1 MSLGQLGVEVY
12 ASTSRLEGD
21 MGRAAQIVESRTR
34 AMDQAAVRARKSIES
49 IGDVRIGR
57 VNGVREAANEME
69 HLSHSTVGARREML
83 VLAHELVT
91 GNFKRAAGSVMVLGE
106 RMDWMSKIM
115 SPTGAAIG
123 IVLAAVGA
131 LAVALVKGAEQS
143 AAFAHA
149 IQLTGNYAGVT
160 EGQFNAMAHNIAT
173 STGVTVG
180 NAREIAQAFVS
191 GGRLSGAA
199 LESASVAA
207 AKLSALTG
215 EKSEAIVRSME
226 KMADGVDKWA
236 MDANKQYHFVDAA
249 LHEHI
254 KALEEQG
261 RTEQAEMV
269 ALQALNE
276 HLGDLDKNLGFLESA
291 WKGVKDM
298 ASGAWDAMLS
308 WGRKKTLDDQ
318 LADTE
323 KEVNRIK
330 GAMGSPT
337 GGMNADIY
345 AKQMQDAMARVTSL
359 TKQKMREEDNA
370 LLQQQKADH
379 ATRSAEDQEFYDKL
393 IKETRTR
400 EQERADAIRDINRR
414 ADESNW
420 SPDMRAK
427 AIAAANEKFK
437 DRKTGGGAAR
447 ADLGANMKP
456 LEDAVADSNRLLS
469 QQQQTL
475 ERFYRNNKLSI
486 ADYYADQ
493 EAVIKAHSK
502 VVGDAYDAEIATLT
516 KYANSTK
523 DHAAKVE
530 SLTKAHDLADK
541 KEQALQAD
549 REKLLLNTESM
560 KKETDAY
567 RESVEK
573 LTSELAKQH
582 GHTANT
588 AGADFDRQNA
598 GVIAKARAQGDTGTL
613 GVMDQLRSNAV
624 AQQQI
629 NDLKTQAEEIE
640 KKLQA
645 SVQDTNDRVK
655 AGQES
660 ELLGIIN
667 IDNERATAAQ
677 RLADI
682 AAQMHA
688 IADASGVVALQQ
700 QADQWTKTSQQIGAQ
715 SDELGKKFD
724 DIFAGSFSKFM
735 DNAVSGTKSLKA
747 SFLDMAN
754 SIEQS
759 ITRLVS
765 QDLANQLFGIGGN
778 GSGGGL
784 FSMLF
789 QLLGIAGGSGG
800 GSYNFTMP
808 GSMFS
813 MPDSGASGS
822 SFLSLFSSLGS
833 IFGMAAGGPV
843 GAGSMYEVN
852 EQGPE
857 LLTVANRT
865 FLMTGNEG
873 GRITPMSGSN
883 GSGSQ
888 NTFHMNIAVPPGTTR
903 QSASQQAAEIMRHA
917 QIAMAR
923 NG

>member
-12 ASTSRLEGD
+12 ASTARLEGD
-21 MGRAAQIVESRTR
+21 MGRAAQIVESRAR
-34 AMDQAAVRARKSIES
+34 AMDQAAVKARKSIES

-123 IVLAAVGA
+123 IVVGA
-131 LAVALVKGAEQS
+131 LAALTIALIKGAEES
-143 AAFAHA
+143 TAFAHA

-160 EGQFNAMAHNIAT
+160 EGQFNEMAHSIAT
-173 STGVTVG
+173 SANVTIG
-180 NAREIAQAFVS
+180 NAREITQAFVQ

-215 EKSEAIVRSME
+215 EKSETIVRSME

-236 MDANKQYHFVDAA
+236 MEANKQYHFVDGAVY
-249 LHEHI
+249 EHI

-261 RTEQAEMV
+261 RTEQAEIV

-291 WKGVKDM
+291 WKGVKD
-298 ASGAWDAMLS
+298 AALGAWEGMLS
-308 WGRKKTLDDQ
+308 WGRKKTVDDQ
-318 LADTE
+318 LADAE

-330 GAMGSPT
+330 GAMASAT

-345 AKQMQDAMARVTSL
+345 AKQMQDAMSRVTEL
-359 TKQKMREEDNA
+359 TKQKMREQDNA
-370 LLQQQKADH
+370 LLDQQKADH
-379 ATRSAEDQEFYDKL
+379 VTRSAEDQEFYDKL

-414 ADESNW
+414 ADESGW
-420 SPDMRAK
+420 SPAMRAK
-427 AIAAANEKFK
+427 AIAAANEKYK
-437 DRKTGGGAAR
+437 DRGAHGGAR

-456 LEDAVADSNRLLS
+456 LEDAIADANRLLA
-469 QQQQTL
+469 QQEQTL
-475 ERFYRNNKLSI
+475 QRFYRDNKLSI

-493 EAVIKAHSK
+493 ETVIKAHSK
-502 VVGDAYDAEIATLT
+502 VVGDAYDKEIATLT
-516 KYANSTK
+516 RYANSTK
-523 DHAAKVE
+523 DHATKVE
-530 SLTKAHDLADK
+530 ALTKAHDLADK

-549 REKLLLNTESM
+549 REKLLLNTEAM
-560 KKETDAY
+560 TKETDAY

-573 LTSELAKQH
+573 LTAELAKQH
-582 GHTANT
+582 GHAANT

-598 GVIAKARAQGDTGTL
+598 GVISKARAQGDTGTL
-613 GVMDQLRSNAV
+613 NVIDQLRSNAV

-640 KKLQA
+640 KKLQI

-660 ELLGIIN
+660 ELLGMVN

-700 QADQWTKTSQQIGAQ
+700 TADQWTKTAQQIGAQ

-724 DIFAGSFSKFM
+724 DIFSSSFSKFM

-778 GSGGGL
+778 GTGGGL

-789 QLLGIAGGSGG
+789 QLLGLTGGGGG

-822 SFLSLFSSLGS
+822 GFLSLFSSLGS

-843 GAGSMYEVN
+843 GAGSLYEVN

-865 FLMTGNEG
+865 FLMTGSEG
-873 GRITPMSGSN
+873 GRISPMSANDG
-883 GSGSQ
+883 GGSQ